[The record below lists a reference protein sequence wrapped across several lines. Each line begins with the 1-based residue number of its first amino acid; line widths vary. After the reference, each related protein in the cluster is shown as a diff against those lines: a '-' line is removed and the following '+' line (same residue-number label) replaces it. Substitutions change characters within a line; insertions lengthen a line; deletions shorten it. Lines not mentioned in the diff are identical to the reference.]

1 LLILPVLSQT
11 SNAYGSVTL
20 RHVLILGAQ
29 NASSIRTSPIAGA
42 TSAQYGGLAD
52 VPFGPLE
59 LERFDSPEPAASV
72 KLTATMTVD
81 RQNTRVMAQ
90 FAKKYSQNLMAILNC
105 EMMRA
110 RHVIAWWFRFSYNP
124 DWSAN

>member
-1 LLILPVLSQT
+1 
-11 SNAYGSVTL
+11 L
-20 RHVLILGAQ
+20 RHVFILGAQ

-42 TSAQYGGLAD
+42 ASAQYGGLAD

-59 LERFDSPEPAASV
+59 LEHLDSPEPVASV

-81 RQNTRVMAQ
+81 RHNTRVMAQ

-110 RHVIAWWFRFSYNP
+110 RHVIA
-124 DWSAN
+124 